1 MMLTFTSHDLCS
13 SYFEI
18 LFLSLSELL
27 FIYFYSIHAFKPGRG
42 PLKLSRGNVT
52 RNLIG
57 HVEYS
62 VLVILYLYEISSTN
76 MNCKCR
82 ERWKVMA
89 SVSHYNGIKQ
99 QNRSKNDAINLPFK
113 AEAVNKEKEI
123 CHYYVASD
131 KASFV
136 SVKPHTHLRQ
146 SLGHCTRNN
155 DTFNRW
161 IKKLSR

>member
-1 MMLTFTSHDLCS
+1 
-13 SYFEI
+13 
-18 LFLSLSELL
+18 
-27 FIYFYSIHAFKPGRG
+27 
-42 PLKLSRGNVT
+42 
-52 RNLIG
+52 
-57 HVEYS
+57 
-62 VLVILYLYEISSTN
+62 
-76 MNCKCR
+76 
-82 ERWKVMA
+82 MA

-161 IKKLSR
+161 IKKLSRQERFIGLCPIRSSVINYHICICAFLYVPPPHNSHRVLAVWAQLGQMGGEESRAAALGIADSKLR